1 MFELMDLALL
11 MVRQHLSGYAWIT
24 VIMVAGMA
32 ALNGSILYVIDWHA
46 LASIILIVVE
56 APLLGLPLII
66 YSADLLFNDRPSAIE
81 ALKRS
86 WQVFPK
92 MLLEYVPL
100 RILLYVLPLG
110 FIIYQFRYRFSTE
123 VVVLEQL
130 SGTRKR
136 DRLRFLQTHD
146 RHGAGLTLVLYAVGL
161 LSVLGGLYTS
171 AMIQNTFL
179 GQFRFDQTLSAA
191 PGLML
196 IHIIGG
202 LIIAY
207 SYVVG
212 FVDYIDVR
220 TSKEGWD
227 LSLELRMASLS

>member
-86 WQVFPK
+86 WQVFRRCCLNMCRCESCFTYYPWDSSSTNSDTDSLPK
-92 MLLEYVPL
+92 W
-100 RILLYVLPLG
+100 
-110 FIIYQFRYRFSTE
+110 SCW
-123 VVVLEQL
+123 
-130 SGTRKR
+130 
-136 DRLRFLQTHD
+136 
-146 RHGAGLTLVLYAVGL
+146 
-161 LSVLGGLYTS
+161 
-171 AMIQNTFL
+171 NN
-179 GQFRFDQTLSAA
+179 
-191 PGLML
+191 
-196 IHIIGG
+196 
-202 LIIAY
+202 
-207 SYVVG
+207 
-212 FVDYIDVR
+212 
-220 TSKEGWD
+220 
-227 LSLELRMASLS
+227 